1 MGFLKIFELFLTFG
15 ELWAFMSS
23 RHLSCRYL
31 REPPSTSERRLPS
44 SALLYTL
51 PRVTPVFCQRLLPHC
66 FHFSFGMSL
75 SAAELANLVPDRH
88 LCQIRNIHFNELDLV
103 PVFLCRDHKIELH
116 MHAKASHLLY
126 HLGSKALTGDH
137 RDSMRLTSIA
147 ASRWKAFMK
156 PKVKAALTVAQSLKA
171 VGQDVRI

>member
-1 MGFLKIFELFLTFG
+1 MPHNDNLTLLSQSHGQFSKNEPG
-15 ELWAFMSS
+15 SEDDEDSDIVPAF
-23 RHLSCRYL
+23 SCR
-31 REPPSTSERRLPS
+31 
-44 SALLYTL
+44 
-51 PRVTPVFCQRLLPHC
+51 
-66 FHFSFGMSL
+66 
-75 SAAELANLVPDRH
+75 DR
-88 LCQIRNIHFNELDLV
+88 
-103 PVFLCRDHKIELH
+103 KIELH
-116 MHAKASHLLY
+116 THAKASHLLY